1 MGLTSKFKGRSVS
14 LTRNDAKKKS
24 PPRKVSSPSKKI
36 SSPSKRKRKT
46 PPKSSPVSVKERK
59 SRFEQSVQ
67 DKYRD
72 RCQKISREKI
82 KTKRELK
89 SKANQDDDENS
100 VASLLKKISADI
112 STMKSDLKENN
123 HKIDSIND
131 KIQDIENNAEKTAKS
146 NKLQF
151 ELINGKV
158 ARLETNITDK
168 VIEKLD
174 PQIKTLKNDLK
185 KDLKDDLAVLVDE
198 QLAKRLPEK
207 LLPAENGDKTEPSA
221 QNNVSPAEVQRMI
234 EEAVSK
240 ILPHANKENDA
251 NSEDSEEGKG
261 EPPKKKNKKIK
272 KKQKNKN

>member
-67 DKYRD
+67 DKYRE

-112 STMKSDLKENN
+112 CTMKSDLKENN
-123 HKIDSIND
+123 QKIDSIND
-131 KIQDIENNAEKTAKS
+131 KIQDLENNAEKTAKS

-185 KDLKDDLAVLVDE
+185 KDLKDDLTSLVDE
-198 QLAKRLPEK
+198 QLAKRFPEK
-207 LLPAENGDKTEPSA
+207 VIPEENGDKTEPTA
-221 QNNVSPAEVQRMI
+221 QNNVSPTEVQRMI
-234 EEAVSK
+234 DEAVSK
-240 ILPHANKENDA
+240 IVPPASNENDA
-251 NSEDSEEGKG
+251 NSSESAEDEAETEEVPEKR
-261 EPPKKKNKKIK
+261 KKKKK
-272 KKQKNKN
+272 